1 MPYKDPKKN
10 KACQKAYRDKNKEK
24 IKKYDKEYREKNK
37 ERIKAYRDRNK
48 ERKSAYD
55 KEYGKEYREKHKDR
69 IKEYMKNNREKK
81 AIYARDYYSK
91 NREIVSDK
99 NNHYIFEKNTIS
111 REAAFNHRKE
121 WTPEDIEILIHMIK
135 QGKSYKEIS
144 TRLGRTIQSI
154 ATRLYQLRKQGDS
167 FNGNPVDI

>member
-10 KACQKAYRDKNKEK
+10 RACQKAYRDKNKEK

-55 KEYGKEYREKHKDR
+55 KEYGKEYREKHKNR

-121 WTPEDIEILIHMIK
+121 WTPEEDTLLIKLKKQNKTHKEIGEILGRSIY
-135 QGKSYKEIS
+135 SVN
-144 TRLGRTIQSI
+144 TRLVK
-154 ATRLYQLRKQGDS
+154 LRKLDP
-167 FNGNPVDI
+167 FNGMPHADI